1 MTTRATRAK
10 AITNGA
16 APSPPPPAAA
26 PPSLEERVATLEQT
40 IVKLATALAQLL
52 AVQMQPQ
59 MQQAIL
65 AQLTGQQSE
74 AET

>member
-1 MTTRATRAK
+1 MTTVPQ

-16 APSPPPPAAA
+16 AP
-26 PPSLEERVATLEQT
+26 PPSTPPTLEERVATLEQT
-40 IVKLATALAQLL
+40 TVRLATALAQLL
-52 AVQMQPQ
+52 AAQIQPQ

-65 AQLTGQQSE
+65 AQLTGQQPAE

>member
-1 MTTRATRAK
+1 MTASSQ
-10 AITNGA
+10 AITNGVG
-16 APSPPPPAAA
+16 AAA
-26 PPSLEERVATLEQT
+26 PTRPTSPSLEERVATLEQT
-40 IVKLATALAQLL
+40 TVRLAAALAQLL
-52 AVQMQPQ
+52 AAQIQPQ